1 MTTTS
6 RNPHCVLKN
15 KAVLV
20 SIPDSEFSCRTRLFI
35 AHDKTVNEG
44 AISIRFTAQLA
55 NLGGRSQV
63 LTFII
68 PPEIVGNCELVSAS
82 DDGLCPYR
90 FLPKLPAPETN
101 VSDVSTL
108 RLILNETG
116 IVLCP
121 SGMESLSP
129 ANPTDLDFAAF
140 ANICKSTYLLLH
152 ISQRQF
158 ADEELGQLKTFLGAL
173 RKRSLREKL
182 FDTKR
187 QRMVRTTWRVFSPPD
202 PPSYCDTLV
211 SKQQVDPPRYEQSVP
226 KQVIGKKRG
235 RDPWSPDERQR
246 KLLLTSPPSG
256 SPSPSPTPTE
266 INTSSVP
273 SLSPAS
279 IRPTNFTHASS
290 PDCLDHNGL
299 TRLAHEL
306 RGFSDDQIRELII
319 RSGRQHLLAMSENTD
334 LPSEFEKVGFANF
347 EIIKQYVDKM
357 IERRLKLHVVDI
369 DKIVDRTV
377 SDFGHHE
384 VDILEQVQAGN
395 SEVNNTASECI
406 EEIDKQAQKHV
417 SDMKEQAQQHELD
430 MEEQAEQ
437 RLREIEIAEQRLRD
451 MEKKAEQRLRD
462 IEKQGFELENE
473 FAKLKRWLNV
483 SAQSLLNSQSSP
495 GQRGPEARRISI

>member
-35 AHDKTVNEG
+35 AHDKTANEG
-44 AISIRFTAQLA
+44 SISIRFTAQLA
-55 NLGGRSQV
+55 NLTGRSQV

-68 PPEIVGNCELVSAS
+68 PPEIVENCEFVSAS

-90 FLPKLPAPETN
+90 LLPKLPAPEN
-101 VSDVSTL
+101 KPSDVSTL
-108 RLILNETG
+108 RLILNHTG
-116 IVLCP
+116 IVLRP
-121 SGMESLSP
+121 SGMETLSP
-129 ANPTDLDFAAF
+129 ADPTDLDFAAF
-140 ANICKSTYLLLH
+140 AKICQSTCLLLH

-158 ADEELGQLKTFLGAL
+158 GDEERGQLKTFLGAL

-182 FDTKR
+182 FGTKR

-226 KQVIGKKRG
+226 KQVIGKRG

-246 KLLLTSPPSG
+246 KLLLTSPPPG
-256 SPSPSPTPTE
+256 SPSPTPTE
-266 INTSSVP
+266 VNTPSVL

-290 PDCLDHNGL
+290 PDSLDHNGL
-299 TRLAHEL
+299 TRLACEL
-306 RGFSDDQIRELII
+306 RGFSDGQIRELII
-319 RSGRQHLLAMSENTD
+319 RSGRQHLLAMSEYTD
-334 LPSEFEKVGFANF
+334 LPSEFD
-347 EIIKQYVDKM
+347 IIKQYVDKM
-357 IERRLKLHVVDI
+357 IERHLKLHVVDI
-369 DKIVDRTV
+369 DKIVDRAM

-406 EEIDKQAQKHV
+406 EEMDKQAQKHV

-437 RLREIEIAEQRLRD
+437 RLCDIEIAEQRLRD

-483 SAQSLLNSQSSP
+483 SVQSLLDSQSSP
-495 GQRGPEARRISI
+495 GQRGTKARRISI